1 MNYPCEIG
9 ARQAETEGCPVM
21 RMVVVDDE
29 PRQRKG
35 LVELI
40 RRLRAE
46 DEVLAMKD
54 GEQVLQYVRDK
65 EVDIV
70 FSDIR
75 MPRMNGLEL
84 SKELLAARPDMI
96 VILVSVYADFEY
108 ARKAL
113 ELGAFG
119 YLLKPIAVDELKRIL
134 EKAVEKRLERREQ
147 AFSTDREKLAS
158 ALGVYQEHLLRKWLG
173 GEIGEEELEGYLPEY
188 RRGYLLDVA
197 LPVMEEKGIREE
209 LGENMTLWLK
219 QYFCTAQVFPF
230 WEDRN
235 GNILTALILLTDE
248 WSDFRMTA
256 ERFLRSMKREYGEE
270 VSVLVSKGFR
280 AGAELADI
288 WTEFQQTAEMLF
300 YGPYGQVINPENR
313 SVYREYQNSGIM
325 ELSRDIRASLL
336 SGEEGRGQ
344 AELNAYLALPED
356 GSVVRPDVLKEMT
369 VNLFL
374 QILEGLGE
382 FLEKEE
388 RGGLVEECLK
398 LKGCTGYRNLKEE
411 SSALLERIREAAG
424 RGQLCL
430 SPMQQAVRY
439 IEEHYMQDLSLNTLA
454 ERYHYSPNYFSSTFK
469 AFTGENLISYVNRL
483 RMEKAVEYM
492 SVQGMK
498 NQEIACRVGIA
509 DYKYFNKLFKR
520 HYGMSVQE
528 YRSRLLKERKEGN
541 GT

>member
-9 ARQAETEGCPVM
+9 AGQAETEGCPVM
-21 RMVVVDDE
+21 RIVVVDDE

-113 ELGAFG
+113 ELGVFG

-147 AFSTDREKLAS
+147 AFSADREKLAS

-209 LGENMTLWLK
+209 LGENITLWLK

-248 WSDFRMTA
+248 RSDFRMTA

-270 VSVLVSKGFR
+270 VSVLVSKGFW

-300 YGPYGQVINPENR
+300 YGPYGQVIDPENR
-313 SVYREYQNSGIM
+313 PVYREYQNSGIM
-325 ELSRDIRASLL
+325 EFSRDIRASLL
-336 SGEEGRGQ
+336 SGEEGMGQ

-398 LKGCTGYRNLKEE
+398 LKGCIGYRNLKEE

-430 SPMQQAVRY
+430 SPMQQVVRY

-492 SVQGMK
+492 SVQEMK

-509 DYKYFNKLFKR
+509 DYKYFNKLFKK

>member
-1 MNYPCEIG
+1 MKMNLPNKLTILRVFMIPFFVIFMLLSVSGMDIEEASVSVSSFTAYRITAVAIFCIASFTDFLDG
-9 ARQAETEGCPVM
+9 YIARKQ
-21 RMVVVDDE
+21 
-29 PRQRKG
+29 G
-35 LVELI
+35 LVT
-40 RRLRAE
+40 
-46 DEVLAMKD
+46 DFGKFMDPLA
-54 GEQVLQYVRDK
+54 DK
-65 EVDIV
+65 
-70 FSDIR
+70 
-75 MPRMNGLEL
+75 
-84 SKELLAARPDMI
+84 LL
-96 VILVSVYADFEY
+96 VCS
-108 ARKAL
+108 
-113 ELGAFG
+113 
-119 YLLKPIAVDELKRIL
+119 
-134 EKAVEKRLERREQ
+134 
-147 AFSTDREKLAS
+147 
-158 ALGVYQEHLLRKWLG
+158 
-173 GEIGEEELEGYLPEY
+173 
-188 RRGYLLDVA
+188 
-197 LPVMEEKGIREE
+197 
-209 LGENMTLWLK
+209 
-219 QYFCTAQVFPF
+219 
-230 WEDRN
+230 
-235 GNILTALILLTDE
+235 ALILLTDE
-248 WSDFRMTA
+248 RSDFRMTA

-300 YGPYGQVINPENR
+300 YGPYGQVIDPENR
-313 SVYREYQNSGIM
+313 PVYREYQNSGIM
-325 ELSRDIRASLL
+325 ELSRDIRVSLL

-374 QILEGLGE
+374 QVLEGLGE
-382 FLEKEE
+382 FLEEEE

-398 LKGCTGYRNLKEE
+398 LKGCTGYRNLKEK

-498 NQEIACRVGIA
+498 NQEIAGRVGIA